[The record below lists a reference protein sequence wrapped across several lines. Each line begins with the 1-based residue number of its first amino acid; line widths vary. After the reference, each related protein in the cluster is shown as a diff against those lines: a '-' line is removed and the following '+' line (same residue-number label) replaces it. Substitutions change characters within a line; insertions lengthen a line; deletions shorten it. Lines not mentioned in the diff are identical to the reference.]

1 MKRSKYD
8 IMATILDYAIGGIK
22 KTPLVY
28 KSNLNFQL
36 MNKYTKTL
44 IEIGFLTFDKKHFI
58 TTEKGKMYLK
68 YLTFSKTM
76 YMLPNNKMLH
86 AQRGYCSQ
94 FCLRARVSIWRARS

>member
-1 MKRSKYD
+1 MKRNKYD
-8 IMATILDYAIGGIK
+8 IMATILDFAIGGIK

-68 YLTFSKTM
+68 YYDLLKNHVYASEQQDVARALTITE
-76 YMLPNNKMLH
+76 
-86 AQRGYCSQ
+86 
-94 FCLRARVSIWRARS
+94 